1 MQFFGSLP
9 PELISDVLNPFSAG
23 RLTGVHIAA
32 LKCLFAFGLKNNF
45 KTKEV
50 SLSLQ
55 QLEGLTGLSKPMV
68 IRGIRKLIE
77 LGIVLKLEQDRT
89 NIVNKYKLVF
99 IEERRFTK
107 IPYTHLLDHLPYFP
121 NKGVYVLTAL
131 KIYLILLQV
140 RKNQSKKVTIS
151 YIRLS
156 HYGINRKYVSKAL
169 EILITNDLIS
179 ISRDMDEN
187 GCFVKSCNNYLIK
200 GLVLTKSVT
209 SVAS

>member
-1 MQFFGSLP
+1 MQIFGSLP
-9 PELISDVLNPFSAG
+9 PDLITDILNPFCAG
-23 RLTGVHIAA
+23 SLTGVHIAT
-32 LKCLFAFGLKNNF
+32 LKCLFALGLKNNF

-55 QLEGLTGLSKPMV
+55 QLRDLTGLSKPMV
-68 IRGIRKLIE
+68 IKGIRRLIE
-77 LGIVLKLEQDRT
+77 LGIVLKLEQDKT

-99 IEERRFTK
+99 KERRFTK
-107 IPYTHLLDHLPYFP
+107 IPYVHLLDQLPNFP

-140 RKNQSKKVTIS
+140 RENNSKKVTIS
-151 YIRLS
+151 YYRFS
-156 HYGINRKYVSKAL
+156 SYGINRKYVCKAL

-179 ISRDMDEN
+179 IHRDTDEN

-200 GLVLTKSVT
+200 GLVLSQQVT
-209 SVAS
+209 PVAN

>member
-1 MQFFGSLP
+1 MQIFGSLP
-9 PELISDVLNPFSAG
+9 PDLIQDFMNPFTAG

-32 LKCLFAFGLKNNF
+32 LKCLLAFGLKNNF

-55 QLEGLTGLSKPMV
+55 QLNDLTGLSKPMV
-68 IRGIRKLIE
+68 IRGIKRLIE
-77 LGIVLKLEQDRT
+77 LGIVQKLEQEKT

-99 IEERRFTK
+99 TDRRFTK
-107 IPYTHLLDHLPYFP
+107 IPYTYLLDRLPFFP
-121 NKGVYVLTAL
+121 NKGIYVLTAL

-140 RKNQSKKVTIS
+140 RENHSKQVKIS
-151 YIRLS
+151 YFRLS
-156 HYGINRKYVSKAL
+156 YYGINRKHISKAL

-179 ISRDMDEN
+179 ISRDMDEH

-200 GLVLTKSVT
+200 GLVLRQPEML
-209 SVAS
+209 VAS